1 MTVSDHY
8 SLLWP
13 SKLQNP
19 SGRLARWAVRI
30 QQYDFTIVHR
40 KGEEHAVPDALSRA
54 VPLLDSIGV
63 SVSQDRWY
71 DRLKAGINSSP
82 DKYPSFRLIDGEP
95 HKLVRSPYADLVD
108 ERSQWK
114 RIVHKNGR
122 KEIIRQ
128 CHDESTSGHLGAYK
142 TVSRVSQKYIGKFFA
157 PKYCGSSV

>member
-63 SVSQDRWY
+63 SVVWRKNFVLFDAAKYYTAKLADKFVEPFMIHGKVGRNSYELEPFMIHGKVGRNSY
-71 DRLKAGINSSP
+71 ELKRMDEKVLPGTWHSSHLKCQP
-82 DKYPSFRLIDGEP
+82 DD
-95 HKLVRSPYADLVD
+95 
-108 ERSQWK
+108 
-114 RIVHKNGR
+114 
-122 KEIIRQ
+122 
-128 CHDESTSGHLGAYK
+128 
-142 TVSRVSQKYIGKFFA
+142 
-157 PKYCGSSV
+157 